1 MASQVCQNYHKDC
14 EDAVN
19 KQINLELYSSYVYLS
34 MSYYFDRDDVALR
47 HFAEFFKEQSHGER
61 EHAEKL
67 MKFQNKR
74 GGRIIFENIK
84 KPEQDEWSN
93 GLEAMQRALQME
105 KDVNQS
111 LLDLHK
117 LSTGNTDPHLCD
129 FLETHYLDEQVKM
142 IKKLGDHITN
152 LKRLG
157 APDNGMGEYLF
168 DKHTLS
174 KIFPCNQVSIDFSFA
189 EATTQDFTTL
199 KFHGLDLH
207 VALRRSNRV
216 LFEALHFSFPQQVSC
231 FADSLECFRLFH
243 VSSLLIYCG
252 QHWYHIHS
260 RPIKRSVNSPRDGS
274 NCAQHK
280 INFYLQTPAIMLT
293 NSESENRFTLR
304 KLKEANI
311 KYITDKI
318 LLKRL
323 GKMEAHGIA
332 GNLYM
337 WS

>member
-1 MASQVCQNYHKDC
+1 MASQVCQNYHKGC

-47 HFAEFFKEQSHGER
+47 HFAEFFKEQSREER

-74 GGRIIFENIK
+74 GGRIILENIK

-93 GLEAMQRALQME
+93 GLVAMQRALQME
-105 KDVNQS
+105 KVVNQS

-117 LSTGNTDPHLCD
+117 LSTGNTDPHLGD

-174 KIFPCNQVSIDFSFA
+174 
-189 EATTQDFTTL
+189 
-199 KFHGLDLH
+199 
-207 VALRRSNRV
+207 
-216 LFEALHFSFPQQVSC
+216 
-231 FADSLECFRLFH
+231 
-243 VSSLLIYCG
+243 
-252 QHWYHIHS
+252 
-260 RPIKRSVNSPRDGS
+260 
-274 NCAQHK
+274 
-280 INFYLQTPAIMLT
+280 
-293 NSESENRFTLR
+293 
-304 KLKEANI
+304 
-311 KYITDKI
+311 
-318 LLKRL
+318 
-323 GKMEAHGIA
+323 
-332 GNLYM
+332 
-337 WS
+337 